1 MKGQSRRQSVTG
13 FGVMRSLVD
22 IEHFFSNHPLTR
34 NAPLKAWARFVSWQV
49 RSRLKEE
56 VIVPWIAGQRLAV
69 RRGMAGATGNIYVGL
84 QEFEDMML
92 ALHFLRKGDLFL
104 DIGANVG
111 SYTILA
117 SGVCRAATWAFEPD
131 PDAVRSLK
139 RNLVINDLNKLVTVY
154 ELALGDAD
162 GEIPFTVGYD
172 TGNRVA
178 SSFGEKNVRMVRQQ
192 QLDNLIGGGPYPII
206 MIKMDVEGYGEEVLR
221 GARALLANDR
231 LKIIVAEWPTPLI
244 RELLSSHQFKEA
256 SYEPFSR
263 KLQRDARDTFSS
275 NNSLFV
281 RDWELV
287 NSRVAT
293 ANHIKIFCHSI

>member
-1 MKGQSRRQSVTG
+1 MG
-13 FGVMRSLVD
+13 SLVD
-22 IEHFFSNHPLTR
+22 IEHLFSNHPLTR
-34 NAPLKAWARFVSWQV
+34 NAPIKAWARFVSWQI

-69 RRGMAGATGNIYVGL
+69 RRGMHGATGNIYVGL

-92 ALHFLRKGDLFL
+92 VLHFLRKGDLFL

-139 RNLVINDLNKLVTVY
+139 RNLAINNLNKLVTVY

-162 GEIPFTVGYD
+162 DEIPFTVGYD

-192 QLDNLIGGGPYPII
+192 RLDSLIGGGRPDPII

-221 GARALLANDR
+221 GARALLANNR

-244 RELLSSHQFKEA
+244 REVLSSHQFTETY
-256 SYEPFSR
+256 YEPFSR
-263 KLQRDARDTFSS
+263 KFRLDAGDTFSPH
-275 NNSLFV
+275 NYLFV
-281 RDWELV
+281 RDWEFV